1 MQATTKQ
8 HYLLLDGLRGVAAL
22 MVVGY
27 HLFEA
32 VAFAAGAPEQKMFHG
47 FLAVDFFLILSGF
60 VMGYAYDGEWGT
72 MSVGNFF
79 RRRLI
84 RLHPMVVMGVL
95 VGLAAFLGQGCMKWD
110 GSQAA
115 PGAVALTVLL
125 SLFLLPSPG
134 SLDVR
139 GNTEL
144 FPLNG
149 PHWSLFFEYVG
160 SILYALLLRRL
171 SDRALKIWVAAA
183 ALALLAIGCFGPD
196 GSIGYGWSSQ
206 PVNML
211 GGLLRMTFE
220 YPAGLLMARMFRNR
234 GTDASGGWKIS
245 STVSFL
251 LFSAL
256 LVLLLC
262 VPSLGRFKVAYE
274 VLCVVVAFPLLIWN
288 AAKVQAPGAG
298 GTKAM
303 SFLGGLSYPLYATHY
318 PFIYLYIGWIGSG
331 SHPFGNWPGSNPVCT
346 GLVCL
351 AVGVLCMKCYDIPVR
366 RFLNRKFQS
375 R

>member
-1 MQATTKQ
+1 MQNKTKE

-60 VMGYAYDGEWGT
+60 VMGYAYDNEWDR
-72 MSVGNFF
+72 MSVGGFF
-79 RRRLI
+79 RRRLT
-84 RLHPMVVMGVL
+84 RLHPMVVMGVIIGA
-95 VGLAAFLGQGCMKWD
+95 VAFIGQGCMKWD
-110 GSQAA
+110 GTQASA
-115 PGAVALTVLL
+115 GAVILTIFL

-134 SLDVR
+134 ALDVR

-149 PHWSLFFEYVG
+149 PHWSLFFEYIG

-183 ALALLAIGCFGPD
+183 AVALLSIGLFGPD
-196 GSIGYGWSSQ
+196 GSIAYGWSSQ

-220 YPAGLLMARMFRNR
+220 YPCGLLLARMFRNR
-234 GTDASGGWKIS
+234 TSGNAAWKS
-245 STVSFL
+245 PAVAFG
-251 LFSAL
+251 FYAL
-256 LVLLLC
+256 LLVGLLC
-262 VPSLGRFKVAYE
+262 VPSLGKYKVIYE
-274 VLCVVVAFPLLIWN
+274 VLCVCVAFPLLIWN
-288 AAKVQAPGAG
+288 AAKVESPQGCARKSM
-298 GTKAM
+298 T
-303 SFLGGLSYPLYATHY
+303 FLGDLSYPLYAIHY
-318 PFIYLYIGWIGSG
+318 PFIYLYIGWIGTG
-331 SHPFGNWPGSNPVCT
+331 AHPFGNWPGSNPVCIAVIC
-346 GLVCL
+346 LV
-351 AVGVLCMKCYDIPVR
+351 VGILCMKFYDKPVR
-366 RFLNRKFQS
+366 KFITS
-375 R
+375 KINK